1 MDVPFT
7 TTALQLTVTLK
18 FYKNDIKSNE
28 FDGLR
33 LQLVS
38 HKHLTA
44 IISPVSWAGVR
55 ERAALEVK
63 GDGEEPE
70 EPLDS
75 HRQLEDI
82 RARSRSGVMS
92 LRHNEED

>member
-44 IISPVSWAGVR
+44 IISPVS
-55 ERAALEVK
+55 
-63 GDGEEPE
+63 
-70 EPLDS
+70 
-75 HRQLEDI
+75 
-82 RARSRSGVMS
+82 
-92 LRHNEED
+92 